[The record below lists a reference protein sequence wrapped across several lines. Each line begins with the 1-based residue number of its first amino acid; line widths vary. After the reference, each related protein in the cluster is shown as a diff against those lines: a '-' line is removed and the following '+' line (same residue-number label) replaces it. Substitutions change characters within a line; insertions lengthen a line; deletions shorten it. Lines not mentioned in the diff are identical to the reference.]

1 MNARQSFLAVA
12 GAGAEKT
19 IRQAFRTG
27 CMAGPLYTTCGN
39 RLDETVLQGLAH
51 VMCKGDGV
59 KPLLAESWS
68 TPDQG
73 KTWIFKLRK
82 GVKWHDGKPFGAD
95 DVVFS
100 YSTYADPAVASIIA
114 NNLSDVKGYEDF
126 RSGKANRLA
135 GVSKLDDLTVK
146 IELNGPRPL
155 WVELKQIYFPILPR
169 HLLTSVKPAELSR
182 STFWTQNRVGTGPYK
197 WVKYVPDQY
206 VELTRNDDYF
216 LGKPKTERMI
226 YRIFADIPS
235 ILNTLAAN
243 EVDVMSYEGGGV
255 PVSDIERLQ
264 KVPTLNV
271 LPNVDAGLPS
281 YLQFNF
287 AQPFLKDVRI
297 RQTMIYAIDRE
308 KIIATIKKGTGKI
321 SNTMF
326 PATWAQ

>member
-1 MNARQSFLAVA
+1 
-12 GAGAEKT
+12 
-19 IRQAFRTG
+19 
-27 CMAGPLYTTCGN
+27 
-39 RLDETVLQGLAH
+39 
-51 VMCKGDGV
+51 
-59 KPLLAESWS
+59 
-68 TPDQG
+68 
-73 KTWIFKLRK
+73 
-82 GVKWHDGKPFGAD
+82 
-95 DVVFS
+95 
-100 YSTYADPAVASIIA
+100 
-114 NNLSDVKGYEDF
+114 
-126 RSGKANRLA
+126 
-135 GVSKLDDLTVK
+135 
-146 IELNGPRPL
+146 
-155 WVELKQIYFPILPR
+155 
-169 HLLTSVKPAELSR
+169 
-182 STFWTQNRVGTGPYK
+182 
-197 WVKYVPDQY
+197 
-206 VELTRNDDYF
+206 
-216 LGKPKTERMI
+216 MI